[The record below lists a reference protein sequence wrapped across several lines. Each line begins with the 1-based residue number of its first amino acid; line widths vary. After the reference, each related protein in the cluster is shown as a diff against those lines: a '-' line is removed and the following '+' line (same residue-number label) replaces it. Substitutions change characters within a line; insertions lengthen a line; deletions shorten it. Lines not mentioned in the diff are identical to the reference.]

1 MPALRVQIPQVLMTQ
16 RCAYEMY
23 VKQFLPSANKIA
35 AELGIGTIEEIGA
48 SLTGTY
54 LASSDV
60 DLNLR
65 MTAGMEQKKAL
76 FKLWK
81 LLRPRFNVTARL
93 TKQPPVLKLL
103 DKKMKFE
110 IDICVDNRLARR
122 ATQLVQAYCAYEE
135 RCKKL
140 IILVKDWAR
149 RNGFVGS
156 QDGMLSGYGWALL
169 VIYFLQTGVEP
180 PVILD
185 RFNIL
190 IRYVKDRS
198 PKRRRSYI
206 FSSGGQILGNWQNFS
221 KLR

>member
-1 MPALRVQIPQVLMTQ
+1 MTQ